1 LPAKKES
8 AWCTRQSLLKQVQEL
23 GAGPDMVNGKS
34 KGELMNE
41 ASKKMVAQNSILMA
55 NNEHIEVGPHAHA
68 HACGC
73 S

>member
-1 LPAKKES
+1 
-8 AWCTRQSLLKQVQEL
+8 
-23 GAGPDMVNGKS
+23 MVNGKS